1 MYHRAIPSINAG
13 SMADIA
19 FLLLVFFLVTTTLDQ
34 EIGIKTVLPPPNLDQ
49 NASMHL
55 DRNVL
60 EILING
66 ADELMIEGERKNF
79 AEIQPAV
86 KGFYTNPEQRSDL
99 PALKL
104 ITPALCRENLSKTS
118 NANSNS
124 SNSWNAWKTRLEA
137 TELIGSYQELPQN
150 AVISLQNDRSTSY
163 ATYIIVQNEL
173 NAGLNALRNECS
185 EKHFGMP
192 YGELD
197 ENNPADRLKI
207 RAIRMAYPRRIS
219 EAEPVTINR

>member
-1 MYHRAIPSINAG
+1 MYNRAIPSINAG

-34 EIGIKTVLPPPNLDQ
+34 EIGIKAVLPPINPENITSQ
-49 NASMHL
+49 RA

-79 AEIQPAV
+79 ADIKSAV
-86 KGFYTNPEQRSDL
+86 RSFYTNPNERNDL

-104 ITPALCRENLSKTS
+104 ITPELCTENLG
-118 NANSNS
+118 NSLNEKS
-124 SNSWNAWKTRLEA
+124 SISWKTRLET
-137 TELIGSYQELPQN
+137 TELIGSYQELPQS

-173 NAGLNALRNECS
+173 NAGLNVLRNECS
-185 EKHFGMP
+185 QKYFGKP
-192 YGELD
+192 FGDLD
-197 ENNPADRLKI
+197 ENDPEDRLKI
-207 RAIRMAYPRRIS
+207 RAVRMVFPRRIS
-219 EAEPVTINR
+219 EAEPVFIEP

>member
-1 MYHRAIPSINAG
+1 MYHRAIPPINAG

-34 EIGIKTVLPPPNLDQ
+34 EIGINAILPPANSESYSTKR
-49 NASMHL
+49 A

-66 ADELMIEGERKNF
+66 ADELMIEGQRKNF
-79 AEIQPAV
+79 TEIQSV
-86 KGFYTNPEQRSDL
+86 VRSFYTNPDERTDL

-104 ITPALCRENLSKTS
+104 ITHALCVENLGK
-118 NANSNS
+118 NSNTNPKS
-124 SNSWNAWKTRLEA
+124 ENNWNAWKTRLET
-137 TELIGSYQELPQN
+137 TELIGSYKELPQN

-173 NAGLNALRNECS
+173 NAGLNSLRNEYS
-185 EKHFGMP
+185 KKYFGMP
-192 YGELD
+192 FGELNQNTP
-197 ENNPADRLKI
+197 EDRLKI
-207 RAIRMAYPRRIS
+207 RAIRMVLPRRIS
-219 EAEPVTINR
+219 EAEPVSIEP

>member
-34 EIGIKTVLPPPNLDQ
+34 DLGIKTVLPPINPEANPSPRGDQ
-49 NASMHL
+49 
-55 DRNVL
+55 NVL

-79 AEIQPAV
+79 ADIKSEV
-86 KGFYTNPEQRSDL
+86 RNFYTNPDERSDL
-99 PALKL
+99 PRLKL
-104 ITPALCRENLSKTS
+104 ITPALCKENLGKTS
-118 NANSNS
+118 NAHLNS
-124 SNSWNAWKTRLEA
+124 SKSWNAWKTRLES
-137 TELIGSYQELPQN
+137 TELIGPFKELPKN

-163 ATYIIVQNEL
+163 ATYILVQNEL

-197 ENNPADRLKI
+197 ENNPEDRLKI
-207 RAIRMAYPRRIS
+207 RAIRMAFPRRIS
-219 EAEPVTINR
+219 EAEPVALEP

>member
-1 MYHRAIPSINAG
+1 MYNRAIPSINAG

-34 EIGIKTVLPPPNLDQ
+34 EIGIKAVLPPINPENITSQ
-49 NASMHL
+49 RA

-79 AEIQPAV
+79 ADIKSAV
-86 KGFYTNPEQRSDL
+86 RNFYTNADERDDL

-104 ITPALCRENLSKTS
+104 ITPELCTENFNHSS
-118 NANSNS
+118 NAKS
-124 SNSWNAWKTRLEA
+124 SITWNTWKTRLET
-137 TELIGSYQELPQN
+137 TELIGSYQELPQS

-173 NAGLNALRNECS
+173 NAGLNTLRNECS
-185 EKHFGMP
+185 EKHFGKP
-192 YGELD
+192 FSELD
-197 ENNPADRLKI
+197 ENNPEDRLKI
-207 RAIRMAYPRRIS
+207 RAVRMVFPRRIL
-219 EAEPVTINR
+219 EAEPVFIEP